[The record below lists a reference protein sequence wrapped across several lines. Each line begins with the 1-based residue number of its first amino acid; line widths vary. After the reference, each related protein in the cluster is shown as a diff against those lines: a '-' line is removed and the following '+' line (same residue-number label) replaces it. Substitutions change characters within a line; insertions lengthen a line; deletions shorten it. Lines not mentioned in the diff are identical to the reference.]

1 MGFFDI
7 FRKKRTMT
15 IEEVVKEMKK
25 EGYSD
30 KEIKERLTKKAVGQ
44 VFEGLGYSEE
54 RIEELKQG
62 VTNDEATSD
71 LTDEFQWVAG
81 KCDVD
86 DEMKEYILTENGKD
100 FINDDGIC
108 RDCLDR
114 DGEKGTDEYFETIG
128 KPGSGFSMCGS
139 GCGCKI
145 FLIEDDS

>member
-7 FRKKRTMT
+7 FRKKKTMT
-15 IEEVVKEMKK
+15 LEEVVKEMKK

-30 KEIKERLTKKAVGQ
+30 KEIKERLTKQTVGQ

-62 VTNDEATSD
+62 VTNDKVTSD
-71 LTDEFQWVAG
+71 TIDEYQWVAE

-108 RDCLDR
+108 KDCLDR

-139 GCGCKI
+139 GCACKI
-145 FLIEDDS
+145 FLIEDDN

>member
-7 FRKKRTMT
+7 FRKKKTMT
-15 IEEVVKEMKK
+15 LEEVVKEMKK

-30 KEIKERLTKKAVGQ
+30 KEIKERLTKQAVGQ

-71 LTDEFQWVAG
+71 PTDEYQWVLG
-81 KCDVD
+81 KCDGD
-86 DEMKEYILTENGKD
+86 WKEFYDAEGIEYE
-100 FINDDGIC
+100 DGDYC
-108 RDCLDR
+108 PDCL
-114 DGEKGTDEYFETIG
+114 EKKDETGTDEYFELIG
-128 KPGSGFSMCGS
+128 EPGSGFSVCGE

-145 FLIEDDS
+145 VLIEDDS

>member
-71 LTDEFQWVAG
+71 PKDEYQWVAG

-139 GCGCKI
+139 ECGCKI

>member
-7 FRKKRTMT
+7 FRKKKTMT
-15 IEEVVKEMKK
+15 LEEVVKEMKK

-71 LTDEFQWVAG
+71 LTDEYQWVA
-81 KCDVD
+81 
-86 DEMKEYILTENGKD
+86 
-100 FINDDGIC
+100 
-108 RDCLDR
+108 
-114 DGEKGTDEYFETIG
+114 
-128 KPGSGFSMCGS
+128 
-139 GCGCKI
+139 
-145 FLIEDDS
+145 